1 MGFGLWA
8 SHAAI
13 IDGPVAGAHQAQDS
27 PRNSLNR
34 RGFLV
39 NGNEQL
45 RRPEADHFE
54 VQRLGFIDI
63 NLLKE
68 NEGIN

>member
-1 MGFGLWA
+1 MGQWQVLTKPRTRPGIAL
-8 SHAAI
+8 I
-13 IDGPVAGAHQAQDS
+13 AG
-27 PRNSLNR
+27 
-34 RGFLV
+34 GFLV